1 MALGIEYWIS
11 FHILIVP
18 GLTTNNEVLF
28 EFCPFAVLWT
38 VAMAER
44 AERAEPVDRA
54 PGPPGGRD
62 KK

>member
-1 MALGIEYWIS
+1 MAPVIT

-44 AERAEPVDRA
+44 AEPVDRA

>member
-1 MALGIEYWIS
+1 MAPVIT

-18 GLTTNNEVLF
+18 GLNTNNEVLF

-38 VAMAER
+38 VALAEQ

-54 PGPPGGRD
+54 PGPPGERD